1 MIRHLLNI
9 LLSFL
14 PPSRFFSL
22 RAMLLRLAGVEIH
35 RDVRFCGRGW
45 IYGRGRLSLG
55 EETWLSPGVVF
66 HTHCDADIRLGARC
80 DIGHGVEFIP
90 GSHDIGSHQRRAG
103 KGTAFP
109 ITVGA
114 GCWLGA
120 RSIVLGGVTI
130 GEGAV
135 VAAGSVV
142 TRDVAANTMVAGVP
156 AVLKRQLP

>member
-1 MIRHLLNI
+1 MIRHLFNI

-14 PPSRFFSL
+14 PPSRFFSF

-35 RDVRFCGRGW
+35 TDVRFCGRGW
-45 IYGRGRLSLG
+45 IYGRGRLSIG

-66 HTHCDADIRLGARC
+66 HTHSDADIRLGARC

-90 GSHDIGSHQRRAG
+90 GSHEIGSHQRRAG
-103 KGTAFP
+103 KGTALP
-109 ITVGA
+109 ITVGT

-130 GEGAV
+130 GDGAV

-156 AVLKRQLP
+156 AVVKRQLS